1 MKTFMIACLGVVVA
15 LGLAVGTAR
24 AETPESKAAL
34 ADIQRT
40 LGFVPTFFQ
49 AFPEEGIAGAWAEF
63 KAIQGDP
70 KTAVPGKYKELMGL
84 AVSAQIPCEY
94 CIYFHTRAAKANGA
108 TEREIK
114 EAVAVAAMVR
124 HWSTFL
130 NGARID
136 EARFNKDLDRV
147 VTNARKSAGKAAPP
161 STPVTDATSA
171 RTDVQR
177 TLGFVPD
184 FLVRFPDA
192 AIAGA
197 WTELKSLQLNP
208 QTAIPSKY
216 KELIGLAVAAQIPCR
231 YCIAF
236 HTEISTQL
244 LGASDTEVAETL
256 AMASLVRHWSTFLNG
271 MQIDKATFRQEVD
284 RLMDGGDKS
293 AKK

>member
-114 EAVAVAAMVR
+114 EAVAMAALTR
-124 HWSTFL
+124 HWSTML
-130 NGARID
+130 NGTQQDFAAFKK
-136 EARFNKDLDRV
+136 EADAIMQHAKQ
-147 VTNARKSAGKAAPP
+147 AQKAPAPGK
-161 STPVTDATSA
+161 
-171 RTDVQR
+171 
-177 TLGFVPD
+177 
-184 FLVRFPDA
+184 
-192 AIAGA
+192 
-197 WTELKSLQLNP
+197 
-208 QTAIPSKY
+208 
-216 KELIGLAVAAQIPCR
+216 
-231 YCIAF
+231 
-236 HTEISTQL
+236 
-244 LGASDTEVAETL
+244 
-256 AMASLVRHWSTFLNG
+256 
-271 MQIDKATFRQEVD
+271 
-284 RLMDGGDKS
+284 
-293 AKK
+293 